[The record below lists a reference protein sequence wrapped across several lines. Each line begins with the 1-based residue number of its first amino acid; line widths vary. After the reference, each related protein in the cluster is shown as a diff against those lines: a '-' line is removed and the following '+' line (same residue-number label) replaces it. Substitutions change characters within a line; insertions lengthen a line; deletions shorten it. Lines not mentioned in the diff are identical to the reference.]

1 MRLPPLNA
9 LRSFEA
15 AARHLS
21 FSKAAEELFVTPAA
35 VSHQVKAL
43 EDWLGFALFK
53 RLNRAVM
60 LTDEGQVYV
69 VGVREGLAVIAGATE
84 KIMIHDAAGPL
95 HVDTMPSFAARWLLP
110 RLSRF
115 REEQPDIDVRLSA
128 SEQLTDFD
136 RDDIDVVVRYGNG
149 RYPGLRVEKLLTED
163 VLFPVCSPSL
173 LEGPHPLRTPED
185 LQYHTLLHDDMRVDW
200 ETWLAVAGVKNIDP
214 KKGPSFNDSSMV
226 LTAAIA
232 GQGVALGRSTLAA
245 DDLIAGRLVRPF
257 NQQPIKA
264 GHAYYIVCPEEKADR
279 PRIAAFRAWLLKEAA
294 MDPGR
299 FMSSSIED
307 PVPTDFHNSAGL

>member
-15 AARHLS
+15 AARQLS

-35 VSHQVKAL
+35 VSHQIKAL
-43 EDWLGFALFK
+43 EDWLEVDLFK
-53 RLNRAVM
+53 RMNRAVM
-60 LTDEGQVYV
+60 LTDEGQSYV
-69 VGVREGLAVIAGATE
+69 VGVREALHLLSGATE
-84 KIMIHDAAGPL
+84 KLMKQDASGAL

-115 REEQPDIDVRLSA
+115 RDEHPDIDVRLSA
-128 SEQLTDFD
+128 SDHLTNFD
-136 RDDIDVVVRYGNG
+136 RNDVDVVVRYGNG
-149 RYPGLRVEKLLTED
+149 NYPGLHVEKLLTED

-173 LEGPHPLRTPED
+173 LTGKHPLRTPED
-185 LQYHTLLHDDMRVDW
+185 LQYHTLLHDDMRIDW
-200 ETWLAVAGVKNIDP
+200 DTWLAVAGVKNVDP
-214 KKGPSFNDSSMV
+214 NKGPSFNDSSMV
-226 LTAAIA
+226 LTAAMA

-257 NQQPIKA
+257 NQQPLKA
-264 GHAYYIVCPEEKADR
+264 GHAYYIVCPEERADR
-279 PRIAAFRAWLLKEAA
+279 PRIAAFRAWLVKEAA

-299 FMSSSIED
+299 FMSSSIEEEI
-307 PVPTDFHNSAGL
+307 

>member
-15 AARHLS
+15 AARQLS
-21 FSKAAEELFVTPAA
+21 FSKAAEELYVTPAA
-35 VSHQVKAL
+35 VSHQIKAL
-43 EDWLGFALFK
+43 EEWLGVNLF
-53 RLNRAVM
+53 RRMNRAVM
-60 LTDEGQVYV
+60 LTDEGQSYV
-69 VGVREGLAVIAGATE
+69 VGVRDGLHLLSSATE
-84 KIMIHDAAGPL
+84 KLMKQDASGAL

-115 REEQPDIDVRLSA
+115 RDEHPDIDVRLSA
-128 SEQLTDFD
+128 SDQLTDFD
-136 RDDIDVVVRYGNG
+136 RSDVDIVVRYGNG
-149 RYPGLRVEKLLTED
+149 NYPGLRVEKLLTED

-173 LEGPHPLRTPED
+173 LTGEHPLRTPED
-185 LQYHTLLHDDMRVDW
+185 LQYHTLLHDDMRIDW
-200 ETWLAVAGVKNIDP
+200 DTWLTVAGVENVDP

-226 LTAAIA
+226 LTAAMA

-257 NQQPIKA
+257 NQQPLKA
-264 GHAYYIVCPEEKADR
+264 GHAYYIVCPEERADR
-279 PRIAAFRAWLLKEAA
+279 PRIAAFWAWLLKEAA

-307 PVPTDFHNSAGL
+307 GD

>member
-15 AARHLS
+15 AARQLS
-21 FSKAAEELFVTPAA
+21 FSKAAEELYVTPAA

-43 EDWLGFALFK
+43 EDWLGVDLFK

-60 LTDEGQVYV
+60 LTDEGQSYV
-69 VGVREGLAVIAGATE
+69 LGVREGLQLLSSATE
-84 KIMIHDAAGPL
+84 KLMKQDAAGAL

-115 REEQPDIDVRLSA
+115 RDEHPDIDVRLSA
-128 SEQLTDFD
+128 SDLLTDFD
-136 RDDIDVVVRYGNG
+136 RNDVDIVVRYGNG
-149 RYPGLRVEKLLTED
+149 NYPGLRVEKLLTED

-173 LEGPHPLRTPED
+173 LTGEHPLRTPED
-185 LQYHTLLHDDMRVDW
+185 LQFHTLLHDDMRIDW
-200 ETWLAVAGVKNIDP
+200 DTWLTVAGVENVDP

-226 LTAAIA
+226 LTAAMA

-257 NQQPIKA
+257 NQQPLKA

-279 PRIAAFRAWLLKEAA
+279 PRIAAFRTWLMKEAA

-299 FMSSSIED
+299 FMSSSIEE
-307 PVPTDFHNSAGL
+307 VE